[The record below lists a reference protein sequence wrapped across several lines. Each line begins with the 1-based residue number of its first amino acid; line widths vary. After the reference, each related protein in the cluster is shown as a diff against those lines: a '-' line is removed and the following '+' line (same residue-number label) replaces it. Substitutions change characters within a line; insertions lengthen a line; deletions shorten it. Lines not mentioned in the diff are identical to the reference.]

1 MSALIERRYAAVI
14 HPLHAI
20 LLAGTVVLYLGATLS
35 DIAYAKTYQIQWNN
49 FASWLLVGALVLSGI
64 ALVFALVD
72 LARAERRAR
81 GGAVHAAVLFA
92 AWLVGLFDAFMH
104 ARDAWASM
112 PAGLWMSVIA
122 TLLACIATWLAFA
135 VPRVGVMR

>member
-49 FASWLLVGALVLSGI
+49 FASWLLAGGLVLNGI
-64 ALVFALVD
+64 
-72 LARAERRAR
+72 
-81 GGAVHAAVLFA
+81 AVLFLLADLLRADRRA
-92 AWLVGLFDAFMH
+92 AGILAYALAMVASWIAGCLDALMH

-112 PAGLWMSVIA
+112 PAGLVLSIVA
-122 TLLACIATWLAFA
+122 TLLACVATWFGFRGRRL
-135 VPRVGVMR
+135 GVRA